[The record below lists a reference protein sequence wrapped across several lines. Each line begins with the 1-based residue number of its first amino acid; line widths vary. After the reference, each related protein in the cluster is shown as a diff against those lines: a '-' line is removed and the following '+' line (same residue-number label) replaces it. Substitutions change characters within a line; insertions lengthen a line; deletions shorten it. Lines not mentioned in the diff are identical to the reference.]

1 MGCKN
6 CKKKREEMTPDRQG
20 INNYEKN
27 MGMAAII
34 FSGFAA
40 YGFYTILKQLWAL
53 IT

>member
-1 MGCKN
+1 
-6 CKKKREEMTPDRQG
+6 MTP
-20 INNYEKN
+20 EKESII
-27 MGMAAII
+27 MRKIWIAAII